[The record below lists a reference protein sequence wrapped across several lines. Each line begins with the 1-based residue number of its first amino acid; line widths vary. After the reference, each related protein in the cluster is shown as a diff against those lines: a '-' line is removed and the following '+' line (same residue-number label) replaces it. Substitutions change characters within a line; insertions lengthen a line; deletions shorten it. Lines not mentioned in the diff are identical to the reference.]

1 MTLTLQP
8 QSAEKLITIDA
19 EVQGDIGQDRR
30 QRADSQGAVAGYGE
44 VVLTFGGGRQPEVA
58 PCLVIAAVAER
69 GQRPDELI
77 AREIP
82 QERHAAGPSCVTR

>member
-1 MTLTLQP
+1 
-8 QSAEKLITIDA
+8 
-19 EVQGDIGQDRR
+19 
-30 QRADSQGAVAGYGE
+30 
-44 VVLTFGGGRQPEVA
+44 VA